1 MTTGQSNSP
10 TDPAQDQPWSESDLD
25 ALRTSFGQKEQSFL
39 ARELGRP
46 VEEVRAKAEEILSR
60 EEVSG
65 PWSAEDVE
73 ALRRYL
79 GGVETKLLAR
89 MLGRTLEDLETKLVE
104 LATTLE
110 DAPLTGPELI
120 LFKRQF
126 GTRSDEDLSI
136 IYGRTLDR
144 IQAEAARLCL
154 SKDKAYMRRKTSGN
168 ERTRM
173 PRWTE
178 PELQILRQLYP
189 AESNLQIAQQLG
201 RSVKSVVSK
210 AHNLGLKKDKARLEE
225 MGRQN
230 VRLRY
235 DRGSTSE

>member
-1 MTTGQSNSP
+1 M
-10 TDPAQDQPWSESDLD
+10 D
-25 ALRTSFGQKEQSFL
+25 
-39 ARELGRP
+39 
-46 VEEVRAKAEEILSR
+46 EVRAKAEEILSR
-60 EEVSG
+60 EEVTG

-73 ALRRYL
+73 TLRRYL

-110 DAPLTGPELI
+110 DTPLTGPELI
-120 LFKRQF
+120 RFKRQF

-136 IYGRTLDR
+136 IHGRTLDR
-144 IQAEAARLCL
+144 IRAEATRLCL

-235 DRGSTSE
+235 DRGPKSE

>member
-1 MTTGQSNSP
+1 MDP
-10 TDPAQDQPWSESDLD
+10 TQDKPWSASDLD
-25 ALRTSFGQKEQSFL
+25 ALRASFGQKEQSFL

-46 VEEVRAKAEEILSR
+46 VEEVRAKAAEILSR
-60 EEVSG
+60 ELTAG
-65 PWSAEDVE
+65 PWSPDDVE
-73 ALRRYL
+73 TLRRYL
-79 GGVETKLLAR
+79 GGVETTLLAR
-89 MLGRTLEDLETKLVE
+89 MLGRTVEDLETKLVE

-110 DAPLTGPELI
+110 DKPLSGPELI

-126 GTRSDEDLSI
+126 GTRSDEDLAI

-144 IQAEAARLCL
+144 IHAEAARLCL

-178 PELQILRQLYP
+178 PELQTLRQLYH

-235 DRGSTSE
+235 DRGSASE

>member
-1 MTTGQSNSP
+1 M
-10 TDPAQDQPWSESDLD
+10 D
-25 ALRTSFGQKEQSFL
+25 
-39 ARELGRP
+39 
-46 VEEVRAKAEEILSR
+46 EVRAKAEEILSR
-60 EEVSG
+60 EEVTG

-73 ALRRYL
+73 TLRRYL

-110 DAPLTGPELI
+110 DTPLTGPELI
-120 LFKRQF
+120 RFKRQF

-136 IYGRTLDR
+136 IHGRTLDR
-144 IQAEAARLCL
+144 IRAEATRLCL

-210 AHNLGLKKDKARLEE
+210 AHNLSLKKDKARLEE

-235 DRGSTSE
+235 DRGPKSE

>member
-1 MTTGQSNSP
+1 MTTGQSNPQSEP
-10 TDPAQDQPWSESDLD
+10 NQDKPWAESDVD
-25 ALRTSFGQKEQSFL
+25 ALKASFGQKDESFL
-39 ARELGRP
+39 ARELGRS
-46 VEEVRAKAEEILSR
+46 VEEIRAKATELLST
-60 EEVSG
+60 EPASG
-65 PWSAEDVE
+65 PWSADDVDT
-73 ALRRYL
+73 LRRYL

-89 MLGRTLEDLETKLVE
+89 MLGRTVEDLEGKLVE
-104 LATTLE
+104 LATTLSE
-110 DAPLTGPELI
+110 APLTSPELI
-120 LFKRQF
+120 HFKRQY
-126 GTRSDEDLSI
+126 GTRADEGVAI
-136 IYGRTLDR
+136 IFGRTLDR
-144 IQAEAARLCL
+144 IQGEAGRLCL

-178 PELQILRQLYP
+178 PELQVLRQLYP
-189 AESNLQIAQQLG
+189 GESNLQIAQQLG

-235 DRGSTSE
+235 DRGSAS

>member
-1 MTTGQSNSP
+1 M
-10 TDPAQDQPWSESDLD
+10 
-25 ALRTSFGQKEQSFL
+25 
-39 ARELGRP
+39 
-46 VEEVRAKAEEILSR
+46 EEIRAKAEEILCR
-60 EEVSG
+60 EAVSG
-65 PWSAEDVE
+65 PWSPEDLE
-73 ALRRYL
+73 TLRRYL
-79 GGVETKLLAR
+79 GGVETNLLAR
-89 MLGRTLEDLETKLVE
+89 MLGRSVEDLETKLVE

-110 DAPLTGPELI
+110 DRPLSGPELI

-126 GTRSDEDLSI
+126 GTRSDEDLAI
-136 IYGRTLDR
+136 IYGRTLER
-144 IQAEAARLCL
+144 VQAEAARLCL
-154 SKDKAYMRRKTSGN
+154 SKDKAYMRRKTSGS

-178 PELQILRQLYP
+178 PELQTLRQLYP
-189 AESNLQIAQQLG
+189 GESNLQIAQQLG

-235 DRGSTSE
+235 DRGSASE

>member
-1 MTTGQSNSP
+1 MTSGQSNPQTEPSQDNSW
-10 TDPAQDQPWSESDLD
+10 TDSDLD
-25 ALRTSFGQKEQSFL
+25 ALRASFGLKEEAFL
-39 ARELGRP
+39 ARELGRS
-46 VEEVRAKAEEILSR
+46 VEEVRAKAAEILSR
-60 EEVSG
+60 DAVSG
-65 PWSAEDVE
+65 PWSPVDVD

-79 GGVETKLLAR
+79 GGVATNLLAQ
-89 MLGRTLEDLETKLVE
+89 MLGRSVEDLEAKLVE
-104 LATTLE
+104 LATTLS
-110 DAPLTGPELI
+110 DTPLTGPELI
-120 LFKRQF
+120 RFKRLY
-126 GTRSDEDLSI
+126 GTRADADLAI
-136 IYGRTLDR
+136 IFGRTLDR
-144 IQAEAARLCL
+144 IHGESSRLCL
-154 SKDKAYMRRKTSGN
+154 SKDKAYMRRKTSGA

-178 PELQILRQLYP
+178 PELQTLRQLYS

-235 DRGSTSE
+235 DRGSSSQ

>member
-10 TDPAQDQPWSESDLD
+10 TDPAQDRPWSESELD
-25 ALRTSFGQKEQSFL
+25 ALRASFGQKEQSFL

-46 VEEVRAKAEEILSR
+46 VEEIRAKAEEILCR
-60 EEVSG
+60 EAVSG
-65 PWSAEDVE
+65 PWSPEDVE
-73 ALRRYL
+73 TLRRYL
-79 GGVETKLLAR
+79 GGVETSLLAR
-89 MLGRTLEDLETKLVE
+89 MLGRTAEDLETKLVE

-110 DAPLTGPELI
+110 DRPLSGPELI

-126 GTRSDEDLSI
+126 GTRSDEDLAI
-136 IYGRTLDR
+136 IYGRTLER
-144 IQAEAARLCL
+144 VRAEAARLCL